1 MTGYQYDKLFN
12 KNIFLKQGIPLL
24 LSAAILLSG
33 CGVSSGE
40 TVSAGSGTTQNSA
53 ASETMEDSGS
63 TVSVS
68 GGETVSAV
76 SSSEDTGISS
86 SESTSA
92 KAAEAETTL
101 QTVSDPDSAPK
112 IDGLTYTGTMALQ
125 YATCF
130 NVYYYE
136 GGYKLISVPKSGDY
150 LLVPDG
156 KEAPEGLSA
165 DITVIGQPQNIYLA
179 ATSAMSLFCALDSLN
194 VITMCGIKADDWTID
209 AARKAMEDG
218 SIIFA
223 GKYNEPD
230 YETMVEKNCDLAI
243 ESTMILH
250 NPEVQE
256 MIENIGIPVFI
267 DRSSYES
274 EALGRTEWIKLYG
287 AMVNK
292 EDEAF
297 AHFAEQTKVISD
309 LEGEKNTGKTVA
321 FFSVGTDGTVT
332 VRSGNDYI
340 ANMIKEGGG
349 DYIFADLDTGE
360 DSSVSVSLS
369 MEEFYNKANQA
380 DYLIYNGAIENGLG
394 SVQDLIDKSNTFAD
408 FKAVRDGNVWQVGK
422 SMYQATDTVGQF
434 ITDVHLMLT
443 GGNESEMT
451 FLSRVAS

>member
-1 MTGYQYDKLFN
+1 MKN

-33 CGVSSGE
+33 CGVSSGD
-40 TVSAGSGTTQNSA
+40 TVSAGSGSTQNSP

-92 KAAEAETTL
+92 KAAEEETTL

-156 KEAPEGLSA
+156 KEAPKGLSD

-267 DRSSYES
+267 DRSSYEP

-443 GGNESEMT
+443 GGDESKMT

>member
-1 MTGYQYDKLFN
+1 MKKRNNFW
-12 KNIFLKQGIPLL
+12 KQWIPAL
-24 LSAAILLSG
+24 LSAAVLMSG
-33 CGVSSGE
+33 CGASSGGTAAAVSGNANSSSVSE
-40 TVSAGSGTTQNSA
+40 SAVNTGSTASASEGESVTAVSASEEAGTSSA
-53 ASETMEDSGS
+53 ASDSA
-63 TVSVS
+63 
-68 GGETVSAV
+68 EAA
-76 SSSEDTGISS
+76 E
-86 SESTSA
+86 
-92 KAAEAETTL
+92 AEAETTL
-101 QTVSDPDSAPK
+101 QTVNDPDGAPK
-112 IDGLTYTGTMALQ
+112 INGLTYTGTMVLQ

-136 GGYKLISVPKSGDY
+136 DGYKLLSVPKSGDY

-156 KEAPEGLSA
+156 KEAPEGLSD
-165 DITVIGQPQNIYLA
+165 DITVVRQPHNIYLA
-179 ATSAMSLFCALDSLN
+179 ATSAMSLFSALDSLD
-194 VITMCGIKADDWTID
+194 VITMCGSREEDWTID

-218 SIIFA
+218 SIVFA

-256 MIENIGIPVFI
+256 MIENIGVPVFI

-274 EALGRTEWIKLYG
+274 EALGRTEWIKLYA
-287 AMVNK
+287 AMVDK

-309 LEGEKNTGKTVA
+309 LAGEQNTGKTVA

-332 VRSGNDYI
+332 VRSGSDYI

-349 DYIFADLDTGE
+349 TYVFEDLDNG
-360 DSSVSVSLS
+360 DGSSVSVSLS

-394 SVQDLIDKSNTFAD
+394 SVQDLVAKSNTFAD
-408 FKAVRDGNVWQVGK
+408 FKAVQDGNVWQVGK
-422 SMYQATDTVGQF
+422 AMYQATDTVGQF

-443 GGNESEMT
+443 GGDESQMT

>member
-1 MTGYQYDKLFN
+1 MKN

-33 CGVSSGE
+33 CGVSSGD
-40 TVSAGSGTTQNSA
+40 TVSAGSGTTQNSP

-92 KAAEAETTL
+92 KAAEEETTL
-101 QTVSDPDSAPK
+101 QTVSDPDNAPD
-112 IDGLTYTGTMALQ
+112 IDGLTYTGTMELQ

-156 KEAPEGLSA
+156 KEAPKGLSD
-165 DITVIGQPQNIYLA
+165 DITVIGQPRNIYLA

-194 VITMCGIKADDWTID
+194 VITMCGINADDWTID

-267 DRSSYES
+267 DRSSYEP

-349 DYIFADLDTGE
+349 DYIFEDLDSGE
-360 DSSVSVSLS
+360 NSSVSVSLS

-443 GGNESEMT
+443 GGDESKMT

>member
-1 MTGYQYDKLFN
+1 MKN

-33 CGVSSGE
+33 CGVSSGD
-40 TVSAGSGTTQNSA
+40 TVSAGSGSTQNSP

-156 KEAPEGLSA
+156 KEAPKGLSD

-297 AHFAEQTKVISD
+297 AHFADQTKVISD

>member
-1 MTGYQYDKLFN
+1 MKN

-33 CGVSSGE
+33 CGVSSGD

-156 KEAPEGLSA
+156 KEAPKGLSD

-179 ATSAMSLFCALDSLN
+179 ATSAMSLFCALDSLD

-309 LEGEKNTGKTVA
+309 LEGEKSTGKTVA

-443 GGNESEMT
+443 GGDASKMT

>member
-1 MTGYQYDKLFN
+1 MKN

-33 CGVSSGE
+33 CGVSSGD
-40 TVSAGSGTTQNSA
+40 TVSAGSGSTQNSP

-76 SSSEDTGISS
+76 SSSEDTGISP

-156 KEAPEGLSA
+156 KEAPKGLSD

-267 DRSSYES
+267 DRSSYEP

-309 LEGEKNTGKTVA
+309 LEGEKSTGKTVA

-408 FKAVRDGNVWQVGK
+408 FKAVMDGNVWQVGK

-443 GGNESEMT
+443 GGDASKMT

>member
-1 MTGYQYDKLFN
+1 MKN

-33 CGVSSGE
+33 CGVSSGD
-40 TVSAGSGTTQNSA
+40 TVSAGSGSTQNSP

-156 KEAPEGLSA
+156 KEAPKGLSD

-267 DRSSYES
+267 DRSSYEP

-309 LEGEKNTGKTVA
+309 LEGEKSTGKTVA

-408 FKAVRDGNVWQVGK
+408 FKAVMDGNVWQVGK

-443 GGNESEMT
+443 GGDASKMT

>member
-1 MTGYQYDKLFN
+1 MKN

-33 CGVSSGE
+33 CGVSSGD
-40 TVSAGSGTTQNSA
+40 TVSAGSGSTQNSP

-156 KEAPEGLSA
+156 KEAPKGLS
-165 DITVIGQPQNIYLA
+165 DGITVIGQPQNIYLA

-267 DRSSYES
+267 DRSSYEP

-443 GGNESEMT
+443 GGDESKMT

>member
-1 MTGYQYDKLFN
+1 MKN
-12 KNIFLKQGIPLL
+12 KNIFLKKGIPLL

-33 CGVSSGE
+33 CGVSSGD
-40 TVSAGSGTTQNSA
+40 TVSAGSGSTQNSP

-156 KEAPEGLSA
+156 KEAPEGLSD

-309 LEGEKNTGKTVA
+309 LEGEKNKGKTVA

-349 DYIFADLDTGE
+349 DYIFEDLDSGE

-443 GGNESEMT
+443 GGDESKMT

>member
-1 MTGYQYDKLFN
+1 MKN

-33 CGVSSGE
+33 CGVSSGD
-40 TVSAGSGTTQNSA
+40 TVSAGSGSTQNSP

-156 KEAPEGLSA
+156 KEAPKGLSD

-209 AARKAMEDG
+209 AARKSMEDG

-443 GGNESEMT
+443 GGDESKMT

>member
-1 MTGYQYDKLFN
+1 MKN

-33 CGVSSGE
+33 CGVSSGD
-40 TVSAGSGTTQNSA
+40 TVSAGSGSKQNSPA
-53 ASETMEDSGS
+53 AETMEDSGS

-156 KEAPEGLSA
+156 KEAPKGLSD

-267 DRSSYES
+267 DRSSYEP

-443 GGNESEMT
+443 GGDASKMT

>member
-1 MTGYQYDKLFN
+1 MKN

-33 CGVSSGE
+33 CGVSSGD

-156 KEAPEGLSA
+156 KEAPKGLSD

-179 ATSAMSLFCALDSLN
+179 ATSAMSLFCALDSLD

-267 DRSSYES
+267 DRSSYEP

-309 LEGEKNTGKTVA
+309 LEGEKSTGKTVA

-443 GGNESEMT
+443 GGDASKMT

>member
-1 MTGYQYDKLFN
+1 MKN

-33 CGVSSGE
+33 CGVSSGD
-40 TVSAGSGTTQNSA
+40 TVSAGSGSTQNSP

-156 KEAPEGLSA
+156 KEAPKGLSD

>member
-1 MTGYQYDKLFN
+1 MKKTN
-12 KNIFLKQGIPLL
+12 LL
-24 LSAAILLSG
+24 WRRWVPVFLSAVMLLSG
-33 CGVSSGE
+33 CGSASGD
-40 TVSAGSGTTQNSA
+40 TVSGVSGSA
-53 ASETMEDSGS
+53 ADS
-63 TVSVS
+63 TVSGSVVNS
-68 GGETVSAV
+68 Q
-76 SSSEDTGISS
+76 SSDAA
-86 SESTSA
+86 SA

-101 QTVSDPDSAPK
+101 QTVSDPDNAPD
-112 IDGLTYTGTMALQ
+112 IDGLTYTGTMELQ

-156 KEAPEGLSA
+156 KEAPKGLSD

-179 ATSAMSLFCALDSLN
+179 ATSAMSLFCALDSLD
-194 VITMCGIKADDWTID
+194 VITLCGIKADDWTID
-209 AARKAMEDG
+209 KARKAMEDG

-267 DRSSYES
+267 DRSSYEP

-349 DYIFADLDTGE
+349 DYIFADLDSGE

-443 GGNESEMT
+443 GGDESKMT

>member
-1 MTGYQYDKLFN
+1 MKN

-33 CGVSSGE
+33 CGVSSGD
-40 TVSAGSGTTQNSA
+40 TVSAGSGSTQNSP

-156 KEAPEGLSA
+156 KEAPKGLSD

-267 DRSSYES
+267 DRSSYEP

-443 GGNESEMT
+443 GGDESKMT

>member
-1 MTGYQYDKLFN
+1 MKN

-33 CGVSSGE
+33 CGVSSGD
-40 TVSAGSGTTQNSA
+40 TVSVGSGSTQNSP

-156 KEAPEGLSA
+156 KEAPKGLSD

-443 GGNESEMT
+443 GGDESKMT

>member
-1 MTGYQYDKLFN
+1 MKN

-33 CGVSSGE
+33 CGVSSGD
-40 TVSAGSGTTQNSA
+40 TVSAGSGSTQNSP
-53 ASETMEDSGS
+53 ASETTEDSGS

-156 KEAPEGLSA
+156 KEAPKGLSD

-380 DYLIYNGAIENGLG
+380 DYLIYNGTIENGLG

-443 GGNESEMT
+443 GGDESKMT

>member
-1 MTGYQYDKLFN
+1 MKKTN
-12 KNIFLKQGIPLL
+12 LL
-24 LSAAILLSG
+24 WRRWVPVFLSAVMLLSG
-33 CGVSSGE
+33 CGSASGDTVSGVSGSAADSVVSGSAADSKSSG
-40 TVSAGSGTTQNSA
+40 A
-53 ASETMEDSGS
+53 ASAETEEKSGS
-63 TVSVS
+63 SADTSVKTAVNS
-68 GGETVSAV
+68 G
-76 SSSEDTGISS
+76 SSDAA
-86 SESTSA
+86 SA
-92 KAAEAETTL
+92 KAAEAATTL
-101 QTVSDPDSAPK
+101 QTVSDPDNAPK

-156 KEAPEGLSA
+156 KEAPKGLSD

-179 ATSAMSLFCALDSLN
+179 ATSAMSLFCALDSLD
-194 VITMCGIKADDWTID
+194 VITLCGIKADDWTID

-267 DRSSYES
+267 DRSSYEP

-297 AHFAEQTKVISD
+297 DHFAEQTKVISD

-349 DYIFADLDTGE
+349 DYIFADLDSGE

-443 GGNESEMT
+443 GGDESKMT

>member
-1 MTGYQYDKLFN
+1 MKN

-33 CGVSSGE
+33 CGVSSGD
-40 TVSAGSGTTQNSA
+40 TVSAGSGSTQNSP

-156 KEAPEGLSA
+156 KEAPKGLSD

-443 GGNESEMT
+443 GGDESKMT

>member
-1 MTGYQYDKLFN
+1 MKN

-33 CGVSSGE
+33 CGVSSGD
-40 TVSAGSGTTQNSA
+40 TVSAGSGSTQNSP
-53 ASETMEDSGS
+53 ASETTEDSGS

-86 SESTSA
+86 LESTSA

-156 KEAPEGLSA
+156 KEAPKGLSD

-267 DRSSYES
+267 DRSSYEP

-443 GGNESEMT
+443 GGDASKMT

>member
-1 MTGYQYDKLFN
+1 MKN

-33 CGVSSGE
+33 CGVSSGD
-40 TVSAGSGTTQNSA
+40 TVSAGSGTTQNSP

-101 QTVSDPDSAPK
+101 QTISDPDNAPD
-112 IDGLTYTGTMALQ
+112 IDGLTYTGTMELQ

-156 KEAPEGLSA
+156 KEAPKGLSD
-165 DITVIGQPQNIYLA
+165 DITVIGQPRNIYLA
-179 ATSAMSLFCALDSLN
+179 ATSAMSLFCALDSLD
-194 VITMCGIKADDWTID
+194 VITLCGIKADDWTID

-267 DRSSYES
+267 DRSSYEP

-340 ANMIKEGGG
+340 ANMIKECGG
-349 DYIFADLDTGE
+349 DYIFEDLDSGE
-360 DSSVSVSLS
+360 NSSVSVSLS

-443 GGNESEMT
+443 GGDESKMT

>member
-1 MTGYQYDKLFN
+1 MKN

-33 CGVSSGE
+33 CGVSSGD
-40 TVSAGSGTTQNSA
+40 TVSVGSGSTQNSP

-156 KEAPEGLSA
+156 KEAPKGLSD

-267 DRSSYES
+267 DRSSYEP

-451 FLSRVAS
+451 FLSRVDS

>member
-1 MTGYQYDKLFN
+1 MKN

-33 CGVSSGE
+33 CGVSSGD
-40 TVSAGSGTTQNSA
+40 TVSAGSGSTQNSP
-53 ASETMEDSGS
+53 ASETTEDSGS

-156 KEAPEGLSA
+156 KEAPKGLSD

-267 DRSSYES
+267 DRSSYEP

-443 GGNESEMT
+443 GGDESKMT

>member
-1 MTGYQYDKLFN
+1 MKN

-33 CGVSSGE
+33 CGVSSGD
-40 TVSAGSGTTQNSA
+40 TVSAGSGSTQNSP

-101 QTVSDPDSAPK
+101 QTISDPDNAPD
-112 IDGLTYTGTMALQ
+112 IDGLTYTGTMELQ

-156 KEAPEGLSA
+156 KEAPKGLSD
-165 DITVIGQPQNIYLA
+165 DITVIGQPRNIYLA
-179 ATSAMSLFCALDSLN
+179 ATSAMSLFCALDSLD
-194 VITMCGIKADDWTID
+194 VITLCGIKADDWTID

-267 DRSSYES
+267 DRSSYEP

-349 DYIFADLDTGE
+349 DYIFEDLDSGE
-360 DSSVSVSLS
+360 NSSVSVSLS

-443 GGNESEMT
+443 GGDESKMT

>member
-1 MTGYQYDKLFN
+1 MKN

-33 CGVSSGE
+33 CGVSSGD
-40 TVSAGSGTTQNSA
+40 TVSAGSGSTQNSP

-156 KEAPEGLSA
+156 KEAPKGLSD

-274 EALGRTEWIKLYG
+274 EALGHTEWIKLYG

-443 GGNESEMT
+443 GGDESKMT

>member
-1 MTGYQYDKLFN
+1 MKN

-33 CGVSSGE
+33 CGVSSGD
-40 TVSAGSGTTQNSA
+40 TVSVGSGSTQNSP

-156 KEAPEGLSA
+156 KEAPKGLSD

-267 DRSSYES
+267 DRSSYEP

>member
-1 MTGYQYDKLFN
+1 MKN

-33 CGVSSGE
+33 CGVSSGD
-40 TVSAGSGTTQNSA
+40 TVSAGSGSTQNSP

-156 KEAPEGLSA
+156 KEAPKGLSD

-179 ATSAMSLFCALDSLN
+179 ATSAMSLFCALDSLD
-194 VITMCGIKADDWTID
+194 VITLCGIKADDWTID

-443 GGNESEMT
+443 GGDESKMT